1 MAAQGSGH
9 GGDHGAHG
17 GGRGAGYNPGFH
29 PGFDPGHGRGRGHDQ
44 FPPRGRGRGQGY
56 GGFGYFNQGF
66 GGAGA
71 GVHRAAMEE
80 GSAEAEVVGAGQTLA
95 APATNHLRRRSWEAA
110 TCRSNQQG
118 HPLSQTRSR
127 GGGAGRCAGG
137 CSPTD
142 TSNGV
147 IAAGDLDYFEQ
158 VSTGIS

>member
-1 MAAQGSGH
+1 MAVIMALVEEE
-9 GGDHGAHG
+9 
-17 GGRGAGYNPGFH
+17 GGRGTTPGFTRVSTQ
-29 PGFDPGHGRGRGHDQ
+29 DTDEAVAATS
-44 FPPRGRGRGQGY
+44 FPRVVE
-56 GGFGYFNQGF
+56 
-66 GGAGA
+66 AGVRDTVASATSTRALAGVEA

-80 GSAEAEVVGAGQTLA
+80 GSAEVEVVGAGQTLA

-127 GGGAGRCAGG
+127 GGGAGRCARG
-137 CSPTD
+137 CSPID